1 MNEEELDINFEDAD
15 LADLDLLIDDGWIDN
30 IEGTGS
36 IQIDLD
42 YLDQDCF

>member
-1 MNEEELDINFEDAD
+1 MNEEELEIDFEDID
-15 LADLDLLIDDGWIDN
+15 LADLDLLIDDDWISS

-42 YLDQDCF
+42 YLD